1 MQIFYNFLLTF
12 MKFIDFQQWS
22 NLRNG
27 KQIQHVISMIS
38 SFHASELISPKH
50 NSFIQYMYYF
60 LTILSYGSRKLN
72 NTPIFRH

>member
-1 MQIFYNFLLTF
+1 

-27 KQIQHVISMIS
+27 KQIHPVISMIS
-38 SFHASELISPKH
+38 SFHAFELISPKN

-72 NTPIFRH
+72 NTPIF